1 MITVSEQLKSL
12 PPATR
17 PIVEAAVRAVRTAA
31 PHAEEI
37 PYQMRAPRS
46 DRMMWKI
53 VRYAVDGTNVV
64 GIGTF
69 TRHAS
74 LFFYRGRELDKGEGI
89 LQGSGKDTR
98 FLTLRSP
105 DDARSP
111 AVKKLLRQAFAL
123 TAR

>member
-1 MITVSEQLKSL
+1 MITVSEQLQSL

-17 PIVEAAVRAVRTAA
+17 PIVEAAVQAVRAAA

-53 VRYAVDGTNVV
+53 VRYAVGGTNVV

-74 LFFYRGRELDKGEGI
+74 LFFYRGRELGKGDGI

-105 DDARSP
+105 EDARSP
-111 AVKKLLRQAFAL
+111 AVKKLLREAFAL